1 MAPGELSVKR
11 KIILTIV
18 TVLVIGAGAGSWW
31 YVKARAQTTD
41 FPSEVVTM
49 MPSDSSVLVYANMA
63 VLRGEPL
70 AQKLAALAPAVQP
83 GTDYAEF
90 ISATGFQYE
99 RDLDRVVFASSA
111 EAGATSPPAHFL
123 AIADGHFDQKKIE
136 AYALRTGKE
145 QQQNGHS
152 IFTISSLAITGPANP
167 GTRVARNAAFTFLTP
182 SRIAIGNSDDVT
194 NLLSKQSSTL
204 AEAGLQE
211 QISRVAGSPLFMVAK
226 ANSLMAKG
234 NPMAAQFGNLRWV
247 NIAAR
252 PDGNNVLLSAE
263 GTCDTPD
270 QAKQMASGLELLR
283 GLLRGMLND
292 PKTMGNTPPEVAA
305 AVKQIFQTAQI
316 SSDAA
321 RVRLLVNVDTALF
334 KAVPS
339 PAAR

>member
-1 MAPGELSVKR
+1 VKR
-11 KIILTIV
+11 KLLLTV
-18 TVLVIGAGAGSWW
+18 AVLVVIGAGTASWL

-63 VLRGEPL
+63 ALRGEPL

-111 EAGATSPPAHFL
+111 EAAPNTPPAHFL
-123 AIADGHFDQKKIE
+123 AIADGKFDQKKIE
-136 AYALRTGKE
+136 AYALRNGKV
-145 QQQNGHS
+145 QQQNGRS
-152 IFTISSLAITGPANP
+152 IFTMPGLPAAASAKSSAPA
-167 GTRVARNAAFTFLTP
+167 GRVTSFTFLSA
-182 SRIAIGNSDDVT
+182 SRMAIGDSDDVSA
-194 NLLSKQSSTL
+194 LLAQKSPSPP
-204 AEAGLQE
+204 EAGLQD

-226 ANSLMAKG
+226 ANSLMTKG

-263 GTCDTPD
+263 GTCDTPE

-283 GLLRGMLND
+283 GLLGGMLND

-305 AVKQIFQTAQI
+305 AVKQVFKTAQI
-316 SSDAA
+316 SSDASH
-321 RVRLLVNVDTALF
+321 VRLLVNLDMAIF
-334 KAVPS
+334 KAAPS